1 MKIEN
6 KKLKPLILSN
16 SKTGFYRSN
25 LFQQNVLLKAMT
37 HTSDLEELK
46 KIAKFHSTA
55 EVLRTL
61 DKLAIRKEYHVALAK
76 NEMGIDDI
84 TKGISNLAKNST
96 SDKIKLGAYQTLLKT
111 LGLDKYEVSENQGK
125 NWEELLL
132 KVNEAEKNESRMLG
146 ESVNT
151 LKINTPVYDVA
162 VPKMPSSV
170 KTQREEDSASE
181 KSIYE

>member
-1 MKIEN
+1 
-6 KKLKPLILSN
+6 
-16 SKTGFYRSN
+16 
-25 LFQQNVLLKAMT
+25 
-37 HTSDLEELK
+37 
-46 KIAKFHSTA
+46 
-55 EVLRTL
+55 
-61 DKLAIRKEYHVALAK
+61 
-76 NEMGIDDI
+76 MGIDDI